1 MTEGSAR
8 VLVAGI
14 GNVFL
19 GDDGFGVAVVSR
31 LRSRPL
37 PEGVEVADYG
47 IRGFDLAF
55 SLLDGYDAVVIVDA
69 VPRGGP
75 PGTVRVLQPDL
86 EQAGG
91 EGSERVV
98 DSHGMNPM
106 EVFRLVRQYGG
117 TAPPTYLVGCEPAG
131 TGPEEGSMELS
142 PPVAAAVDEG
152 VRVVERLV
160 ERLAPSHRTA
170 EGA

>member
-1 MTEGSAR
+1 MTVDAPR

-19 GDDGFGVAVVSR
+19 GDDGFGVEVVSR
-31 LRSRPL
+31 LRSRSL
-37 PEGVEVADYG
+37 PGGVEVADYG

-75 PGTVRVLQPDL
+75 PGTVRVLQP
-86 EQAGG
+86 EPEPPEEVAQ
-91 EGSERVV
+91 ERVV

-117 TAPPTYLVGCEPAG
+117 TAPPTYLVGCEPAT
-131 TGPEEGSMELS
+131 TGPEEGCMELS
-142 PPVAAAVDEG
+142 PPVAAAVDEA
-152 VRVVERLV
+152 VVLVESLV

>member
-1 MTEGSAR
+1 VTVDAPR

-19 GDDGFGVAVVSR
+19 GDDGFGVEVVSR
-31 LRSRPL
+31 LRSRSL
-37 PEGVEVADYG
+37 PGGVEVADYG

-75 PGTVRVLQPDL
+75 PGTVCVLQPDL
-86 EQAGG
+86 EAPAEPAQEA
-91 EGSERVV
+91 VV
-98 DSHGMNPM
+98 NSHGMNPM
-106 EVFRLVRQYGG
+106 EVFRLVRQHGG
-117 TAPPTYLVGCEPAG
+117 TPPPTYLVGCEPAT
-131 TGPEEGSMELS
+131 TGPEEGCMELS
-142 PPVAAAVDEG
+142 PPVAAAVDEA
-152 VRVVERLV
+152 VVLV
-160 ERLAPSHRTA
+160 ESLVQRLAPSHRTA